1 MGIEKIG
8 LKTGHEIRELGTK
21 QDGNLTQK
29 AKGSKKIR
37 ELTQLVSKDGAN
49 AMRNMAEADALL
61 EKRLGL

>member
-1 MGIEKIG
+1 METLPK
-8 LKTGHEIRELGTK
+8 K
-21 QDGNLTQK
+21 QK
-29 AKGSKKIR
+29 ESKKIR